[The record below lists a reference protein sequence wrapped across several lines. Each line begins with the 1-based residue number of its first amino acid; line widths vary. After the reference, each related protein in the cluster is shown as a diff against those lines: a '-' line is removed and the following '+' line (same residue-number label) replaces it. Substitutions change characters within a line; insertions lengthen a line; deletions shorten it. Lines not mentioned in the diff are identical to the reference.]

1 MEGIEDM
8 GEDTENNNVYDFVAY
23 RMQKIADDLNAQG
36 QTDYAAAM
44 LEALQS
50 YIEGDVEVRFIEG
63 ETYIVPKEDLAEATE
78 KKNV

>member
-1 MEGIEDM
+1 MSEV
-8 GEDTENNNVYDFVAY
+8 TENNNVYDFVAY
-23 RMQKIADDLNAQG
+23 RMQKLADDLNARG
-36 QTDYAAAM
+36 QTDYADAM

-63 ETYIVPKEDLAEATE
+63 ETYIVPKEEVSEATE